1 MGVGMLTEEEIY
13 NSKNRI
19 QNARVARDKC
29 KEGSWGWLYWENV
42 RGELLRKLKR
52 SINKQL
58 NTAVDNL
65 TE

>member
-1 MGVGMLTEEEIY
+1 MLTEEEIY
-13 NSKNRI
+13 NSKNLI
-19 QNARVARDKC
+19 QNAIVARDKC